1 MLDSIQI
8 SNTHHT
14 FDQMV
19 IRWINVQMKN
29 KFNKDI
35 RIDDCLSGISV
46 NHHYVVLL
54 QKENSILN
62 DDEYFYAETLV
73 KLLNDGLVNVDEIL

>member
-8 SNTHHT
+8 FNTHHP

-19 IRWINVQMKN
+19 IRWINAQMKN

-35 RIDDCLSGISV
+35 QIDDCLSGISV
-46 NHHYVVLL
+46 NNHYVVML
-54 QKENSILN
+54 QKKNSIVN

-73 KLLNDGLVNVDEIL
+73 KLLNDGLVNIEEIL

>member
-46 NHHYVVLL
+46 NNHYVVLL